1 MKNHKLV
8 TLDFEGTLVG
18 FQWNLTKA
26 VDETL
31 TILSEKGISRK
42 KFRNMNYATI
52 YNLVQEKGGEWGFPN
67 NLLGSLLDDVYETY
81 DIDAASRW
89 KPVHGLL
96 DTLTKLN
103 EYKIAIVS
111 NIGRKALEQVLS
123 EFGLQNSFGV
133 IVSRNDVRL
142 LKPAK
147 EGLLKAIDWA
157 NVTKENTIHIGDS
170 LSDLEAARN
179 AEVKVGIVLGG
190 ENQRQTLIRE
200 RPDIVLDQLTELP
213 AALKTIGF

>member
-96 DTLTKLN
+96 DT
-103 EYKIAIVS
+103 
-111 NIGRKALEQVLS
+111 
-123 EFGLQNSFGV
+123 
-133 IVSRNDVRL
+133 
-142 LKPAK
+142 
-147 EGLLKAIDWA
+147 
-157 NVTKENTIHIGDS
+157 
-170 LSDLEAARN
+170 
-179 AEVKVGIVLGG
+179 
-190 ENQRQTLIRE
+190 
-200 RPDIVLDQLTELP
+200 
-213 AALKTIGF
+213 